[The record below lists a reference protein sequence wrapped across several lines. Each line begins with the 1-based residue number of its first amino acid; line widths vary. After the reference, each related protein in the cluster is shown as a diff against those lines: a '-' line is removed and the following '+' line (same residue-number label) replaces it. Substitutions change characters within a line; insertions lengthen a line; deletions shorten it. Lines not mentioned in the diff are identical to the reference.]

1 MQHATNPI
9 KVMNASQKNTI
20 TRRLESAILDRN
32 ALMADINARAE
43 NNNGDLT
50 HGISW
55 SLDNLIVADMKVA
68 VYQLFLD
75 TNDFDQTVK
84 VLTRRVMEN
93 VSTSSSASSNLVEQ
107 VKLNVY
113 RDIVRDAEYIK

>member
-50 HGISW
+50 HGIGW

-93 VSTSSSASSNLVEQ
+93 VSTSSSVSSNLVEQ

>member
-1 MQHATNPI
+1 
-9 KVMNASQKNTI
+9 MNASQKNTI

-50 HGISW
+50 YGIGW
-55 SLDNLIVADMKVA
+55 SLDNLIAADMKVA
-68 VYQLFLD
+68 VYQMFLD

-113 RDIVRDAEYIK
+113 RDIVRDAEYIN

>member
-50 HGISW
+50 YGIGW

-68 VYQLFLD
+68 VYQMFLD

-84 VLTRRVMEN
+84 ALTRRVMEN
-93 VSTSSSASSNLVEQ
+93 VSTSSSVSSNLVEQ